1 MREDFRVGLPIRL
14 RAEHLPQRL
23 ASEANI
29 WFAPQSPAA
38 SNTLHTLPRSTLHGA
53 QAGRMPAPQTL
64 A

>member
-38 SNTLHTLPRSTLHGA
+38 SNTLPRSTLHGA